1 MKLKA
6 SIEIMRPI
14 NDLMGCL
21 TIIIG
26 ILNTRSNISSL
37 FIILNIILGCLTYF
51 LIAGSGMI
59 INDIYDIEIDKINR
73 PERPIPRGDI
83 TIKEAKILYIATLS
97 TGIILSIIHSIIVDL
112 LFINVIIAAFFGFIG
127 WLYAAFG
134 KKSGF
139 LGNIIVSVSFAIG
152 LIYGAILNGLI
163 IPWYIYFF
171 FLTAFSL
178 LMAREIIKGC
188 EDIKGDKKEEVK
200 TLAIKF
206 GVKKASLISALFD
219 CIAIIFFI
227 LPVFT
232 PIINPLAFII
242 SMVFGVAVVSYAL
255 ILTLI
260 SDLEQEQ
267 FGKISLLLKVGAFLG
282 LLAFVFASIDLTLFQ
297 IT

>member
-1 MKLKA
+1 MKAKA
-6 SIEIMRPI
+6 GIEIMRPI

-26 ILNTRSNISSL
+26 ILNTRANVTT
-37 FIILNIILGCLTYF
+37 FILILNIILGSLTYF

-83 TIKEAKILYIATLS
+83 TIKEAKILYGVTL
-97 TGIILSIIHSIIVDL
+97 GIGLILSIIHSLIVDL

-127 WLYAAFG
+127 WLYAAYG

-139 LGNIIVSVSFAIG
+139 LGNIIVSVSFSIG
-152 LIYGAILNGLI
+152 LIYGAILNGLE

-171 FLTAFSL
+171 FTTAFSL

-188 EDIKGDKKEEVK
+188 EDIEGDRKEGVK
-200 TLAIKF
+200 TLAIKLD
-206 GVKKASLISALFD
+206 VKKATLISAAFD
-219 CIAIIFFI
+219 GIAIIFFI
-227 LPVFT
+227 LPIFT
-232 PIINPLAFII
+232 PIINRFAFFI
-242 SMVFGVAVVSYAL
+242 SMIFGAAVVFYAL
-255 ILTLI
+255 ILTLN
-260 SDLEQEQ
+260 SDLKQEE
-267 FGKISLLLKVGAFLG
+267 FGKISLVLKVGAFLG
-282 LLAFVFASIDLTLFQ
+282 LLAFVFASLDITIFQ

>member
-26 ILNTRSNISSL
+26 ILNTRANVSTF
-37 FIILNIILGCLTYF
+37 FIILNIILGSLTYF

-59 INDIYDIEIDKINR
+59 INDIFDIEIDKINR

-83 TIKEAKILYIATLS
+83 TIREAKVLYGITLGLGIL
-97 TGIILSIIHSIIVDL
+97 LSIINSIIVNL
-112 LFINVIIAAFFGFIG
+112 WFINVAIAAFFGFIG
-127 WLYAAFG
+127 WLYAAYG

-171 FLTAFSL
+171 FITAFSL

-188 EDIKGDKKEEVK
+188 EDIKGDEKEGVK
-200 TLAIKF
+200 TLAIKL
-206 GVKKASLISALFD
+206 GVKKASLISAVFD

-227 LPVFT
+227 LPIFT
-232 PIINPLAFII
+232 PIINPLAFFI
-242 SMVFGVAVVSYAL
+242 SMIFGAVVVFYAL
-255 ILTLI
+255 ILTLT
-260 SDLEQEQ
+260 SDLEKEE
-267 FGKISLLLKVGAFLG
+267 FGKISLLLKIGAFLG
-282 LLAFVFASIDLTLFQ
+282 LLAFVFASIDITLFQ
-297 IT
+297 II